1 VSVRTTLTRRLG
13 YAGGALA
20 LAGAYLLAAA
30 PPAAAEL
37 ADPPGACVGTGAWRD
52 GGFTVVSSDAD
63 PGEVI
68 EIPRADQVAWTGQV
82 VGPQPGRERPT
93 AGSILLQLPAPL
105 GRITVN
111 RWDGNGVNVEASGTE
126 SYDLPALVPAGV
138 VFTLHGEHREGG
150 QVFCTGTAQLRIA
163 GGPFDSP
170 LIWVALAGTALF
182 GGLLLLAGRN
192 TPVAGGRRAGRA
204 LIGVLLGLLFG
215 WFAGLALVLSG
226 AAPLASPL
234 VLLTALVGAAVGA
247 AWGGWSRWGRP
258 APVHQPAPV
267 PAESR

>member
-30 PPAAAEL
+30 HRRPPSW
-37 ADPPGACVGTGAWRD
+37 PTRRGTGAWRD

-170 LIWVALAGTALF
+170 LI
-182 GGLLLLAGRN
+182 
-192 TPVAGGRRAGRA
+192 
-204 LIGVLLGLLFG
+204 
-215 WFAGLALVLSG
+215 
-226 AAPLASPL
+226 
-234 VLLTALVGAAVGA
+234 
-247 AWGGWSRWGRP
+247 
-258 APVHQPAPV
+258 
-267 PAESR
+267 